1 MAKKKTLTILV
12 AMVLGLGLVLPT
24 YSFASAKETEEKDQV
39 AVVDQIPQQ
48 TPVKVSVKEEAPT
61 AGEGESENLVS
72 AEIGSDLAIVGVTWS
87 ETVSETPQIKYRT
100 LGKDKVW
107 SQWQNIDA
115 EKGESEQ
122 RASGTEPIVVTEVS
136 QVQVQATVPDSSTV
150 EGLKVTVI
158 NPGVGVGDSQANPNK
173 NLARLRSAEDAR
185 GIAIHS
191 RSDWGADEK
200 LMTWPPKSIKPQGVA
215 IHHTAGTNNYSATQ
229 VPGILR
235 GIYYFHAVT
244 RNWGD
249 IGYNVLVDKY
259 GRAWQGR
266 RGTFQNPS
274 EGAHARSVNGVTF
287 GISVLGTYETQAP
300 PWAAQDTVTRLAA
313 AQLKLRGVNPLGTFT
328 FRGHTFNRISG
339 HRDFVVLG
347 TGNNT
352 ACPGN
357 AFYRQLGEIR
367 QQAATLAAGWAS
379 GKSSRVNRTFDGE
392 KLLFD
397 DSGNAVSLSKAK
409 KQISIG
415 QPKQLGRIVET
426 GSRVFAAGDWDGDH
440 KPDLISISRDGKMWL
455 HSGGN
460 KRYLAKR
467 RIGHGWNTID
477 SVVTGLDWDGDG
489 NKDVIGRVARDGRLF
504 LYPGNGKGTFK
515 RARQIGHGWHGFT
528 GLVGVSKFMHGRP
541 AILAQNKQGG
551 LFTYA
556 GNGRGRFA
564 EIFQSGW
571 NWGSIHT
578 LIGAKDWTVDRV
590 GDLLAVRNDGALI
603 VYPGNGRGCFGR
615 TQDIGTGWSA
625 FSTVLDVNDAS
636 TSGTTLFGISSNGEV
651 KAYPAKFFKDPVTK
665 SPHLA
670 STMTIPA
677 GNWDADSSADVIT
690 RSTDG
695 NLMLH
700 ANGNA
705 TAVQIGS
712 GWSRFNEIVAAPSW
726 NLDEL
731 PYLLTYR
738 RSDGELL
745 YYKANQNGRFT
756 SSDVIGYYP
765 GMKQLVYLADFLGHP
780 EPTVGFIKPNG
791 DFMTLD
797 RSSGSLRRIGH
808 GWQNYRSVIGG
819 TDVNND
825 GRPDVIA
832 QSPGAIRVYYGA
844 ARGGFGRNAVLKTL
858 PAGLGQLR

>member
-1 MAKKKTLTILV
+1 MPRKRSLTLLV
-12 AMVLGLGLVLPT
+12 AMVLGLGMLLPT
-24 YSFASAKETEEKDQV
+24 STFASAKETDKDQV

-48 TPVKVSVKEEAPT
+48 SPVKVT
-61 AGEGESENLVS
+61 ATEKTPSANEGEAENLVS
-72 AEIGSDLAIVGVTWS
+72 AKISSELAIVGVTWS
-87 ETVSETPQIKYRT
+87 KSLSETPQVKYRT
-100 LGKDKVW
+100 WGKDQVW
-107 SQWQNIDA
+107 SEWQGIDA

-122 RASGTEPIVVTEVS
+122 RASGTEPIVVTEAS
-136 QVQVQATVPDSSTV
+136 QIQVEATLPNGSTSA
-150 EGLKVTVI
+150 GLKVTVI
-158 NPGVGVGDSQANPNK
+158 NPGVGAGDAVTETDQNSAQ
-173 NLARLRSAEDAR
+173 LRSVEDAR
-185 GIAIHS
+185 GVAIHS

-200 LMTWPPKSIKPQGVA
+200 LMTWPPKPIKPQGVA
-215 IHHTAGTNNYSATQ
+215 IHHTAGTNNYSAVQ

-274 EGAHARSVNGVTF
+274 EGAHARSVNRVTF

-313 AQLKLRGVNPLGTFT
+313 AQLKLRGLNPLGTFT

-357 AFYRQLGEIR
+357 AFYRQLGAIR
-367 QQAATLAAGWAS
+367 QRAATLAAGWAS
-379 GKSSRVNRTFDGE
+379 GASSRVNRTFNGE

-409 KQISIG
+409 KQISVG
-415 QPKQLGRIVET
+415 QPQELGKIVET
-426 GSRVFAAGDWDGDH
+426 GFRVFAPGDWDGDG
-440 KPDLISISRDGKMWL
+440 KPDLISISRDGNMWL
-455 HSGGN
+455 HSGTDEGFSG
-460 KRYLAKR
+460 KS
-467 RIGHGWNTID
+467 RIGNGWTNIN

-489 NKDVIGRVARDGRLF
+489 NNDVIGRVARDTRLI
-504 LYPGNGKGTFK
+504 LYPGNGRGGFK
-515 RARQIGHGWHGFT
+515 SARQIGWGWGGFT
-528 GLVGVSKFMHGRP
+528 RLVGIDKFMHGRP
-541 AILAQNKQGG
+541 VILAQNRQGG
-551 LFTYA
+551 LLSYA
-556 GNGRGRFA
+556 GNGRGGFA

-571 NWGSIHT
+571 NWSSIRT
-578 LIGAKDWTVDRV
+578 LIGATDWNVDGA
-590 GDLLAVRNDGALI
+590 GDLVTVLADGRLTI
-603 VYPGNGRGCFGR
+603 YTGNGRGGFGY
-615 TQDIGTGWSA
+615 TQNIGSGWDK
-625 FSTVLDVNDAS
+625 FQTVLDANGKS
-636 TSGTTLFGISSNGEV
+636 KTGTTLYAFSEEGESN
-651 KAYPAKFFKDPVTK
+651 AYPANFFKDSVNK
-665 SPHLA
+665 LPHLA
-670 STMTIPA
+670 SSMTIPA
-677 GNWDADSSADVIT
+677 GNWNAESSADVIT
-690 RSTDG
+690 RSAEG

-700 ANGNA
+700 AGGNA
-705 TAVQIGS
+705 ASVQIGS
-712 GWSRFNEIVAAPSW
+712 GWSGFDEILAAPSW

-745 YYKANQNGRFT
+745 YYKADQNGRFT

-765 GMKQLVYLADFLGHP
+765 GMKQVVYLADFLRQP
-780 EPTVGFIKPNG
+780 QPTVGFIKPDG
-791 DFMTLD
+791 DFMALD

-808 GWQNYRSVIGG
+808 GWQNFRSVVGG

-832 QSPGAIRVYYGA
+832 QATGAIRVYYGA
-844 ARGGFGRNAVLKTL
+844 ARGGFGANAVLKTL
-858 PAGLGQLR
+858 PAGVGQLR

>member
-1 MAKKKTLTILV
+1 MAKNKTLTVIV
-12 AMVLGLGLVLPT
+12 AVVLCLGLVLPT
-24 YSFASAKETEEKDQV
+24 SALAFAKETDKKDQV

-48 TPVKVSVKEEAPT
+48 TPVKVSATEETPRAT
-61 AGEGESENLVS
+61 KGEVENLVS
-72 AEIGSDLAIVGVTWS
+72 VEISFDLAIVGVTWS

-115 EKGESEQ
+115 EKEESEQ

-136 QVQVQATVPDSSTV
+136 QVQVQATVPDGSTV

-173 NLARLRSAEDAR
+173 NLAVLRSVEDAR
-185 GIAIHS
+185 GVAIHS

-200 LMTWPPKSIKPQGVA
+200 LMTWPAKSIKPQGVA

-313 AQLKLRGVNPLGTFT
+313 AQLKLRGLNPLGTFT

-357 AFYRQLGEIR
+357 GFYRQLGSIR
-367 QQAATLAAGWAS
+367 QRAATLAAGWAS
-379 GKSSRVNRTFDGE
+379 GKSSRVNRTFNGE
-392 KLLFD
+392 TLLFD
-397 DSGNAVSLSKAK
+397 DSGNAVSLSKEK

-415 QPKQLGRIVET
+415 QPQELGKIVEV
-426 GSRVFAAGDWDGDH
+426 GSRVFAPGDWDGDR
-440 KPDLISISRDGKMWL
+440 KPDLISISRDGNMWL
-455 HSGGN
+455 HPGTDTGFAGKRKIGN
-460 KRYLAKR
+460 
-467 RIGHGWNTID
+467 GWNSIN

-489 NKDVIGRVARDGRLF
+489 HNDVIGRVARSGKLV
-504 LYPGNGKGTFK
+504 LYPGSGRGTFK
-515 RARQIGHGWHGFT
+515 RAKQIGQGWNNFT
-528 GLVGVSKFMHGRP
+528 RLVAVGKFMRGRP
-541 AILAQNKQGG
+541 VILAQNRQGG

-556 GNGRGRFA
+556 GNGRGGFA
-564 EIFQSGW
+564 EIFQSG
-571 NWGSIHT
+571 NGWGSIRT
-578 LIGAKDWTVDRV
+578 LIGAKDWTVDGV
-590 GDLLAVRNDGALI
+590 GDLLAVKNDGTLT
-603 VYPGNGRGCFGR
+603 VYPGTGHGRFGR
-615 TQDIGTGWSA
+615 IQNIGTGWSV
-625 FSTVLDVNDAS
+625 FSTVLDVKNNS
-636 TSGTTLFGISSNGEV
+636 TSGTTLLGGSSNGEI
-651 KAYPAKFFKDPVTK
+651 KAYPAKFFKDPITK

-677 GNWDADSSADVIT
+677 GNWNADSSADVIT
-690 RSTDG
+690 RSADG

-700 ANGNA
+700 ASGDGV
-705 TAVQIGS
+705 AVQIGN
-712 GWSRFNEIVAAPSW
+712 GWSGFDEIVAAPSW

-731 PYLLTYR
+731 PYLLTYK

-745 YYKANQNGRFT
+745 YYKADQNGRFT

-765 GMKQLVYLADFLGHP
+765 GMKQLVYLADFLGQP
-780 EPTVGFIKPNG
+780 EPTVGFITRDG
-791 DFMTLD
+791 DFMALD
-797 RSSGSLRRIGH
+797 RGARSLHRIGW
-808 GWQNYRSVIGG
+808 GWQNLRSVIGG
-819 TDVNND
+819 TDINND

-832 QSPGAIRVYYGA
+832 QASDGIRIYYGA
-844 ARGGFGRNAVLKTL
+844 AKGGFGTNAILKTL

>member
-1 MAKKKTLTILV
+1 MAKNKMLTILV
-12 AMVLGLGLVLPT
+12 AMVLGLGLMLPT
-24 YSFASAKETEEKDQV
+24 YSFASAKEREEKDQV
-39 AVVDQIPQQ
+39 VVVDQIPQQ
-48 TPVKVSVKEEAPT
+48 TPVNVSVKDEPLT

-72 AEIGSDLAIVGVTWS
+72 AEISSDLAIVGVTWS
-87 ETVSETPQIKYRT
+87 KKLSKTPQIMYRT
-100 LGKDKVW
+100 LGKNQVW

-115 EKGESEQ
+115 EKGENEQ
-122 RASGTEPIVVTEVS
+122 RASGTEPIVVTEAS
-136 QVQVQATVPDSSTV
+136 QVQVQATLPNGLTL

-158 NPGVGVGDSQANPNK
+158 NPGLGAGDAVTETDRNSTQ
-173 NLARLRSAEDAR
+173 LRSVEDAR
-185 GIAIHS
+185 GLAIHS

-200 LMTWPPKSIKPQGVA
+200 LMTWPPKSIKPQGVT
-215 IHHTAGTNNYSATQ
+215 IHHTAGTNNYSAAQ

-300 PWAAQDTVTRLAA
+300 PWVAQDTVTRLAA

-357 AFYRQLGEIR
+357 AFYRQLDVIR
-367 QQAATLAAGWAS
+367 QRAATLAAGWAS
-379 GKSSRVNRTFDGE
+379 GKFSRVNRTFNGE
-392 KLLFD
+392 TLLFD

-426 GSRVFAAGDWDGDH
+426 GSRVFAPGDWNRDR
-440 KPDLISISRDGKMWL
+440 KPDLISISRGGSMWL
-455 HSGGN
+455 HSGTDKGF
-460 KRYLAKR
+460 AGKR
-467 RIGHGWNTID
+467 RIGHGWNSIN
-477 SVVTGLDWDGDG
+477 SVVTGIDWDGDG
-489 NKDVIGRVARDGRLF
+489 NKDVIGRVARDGRLI
-504 LYPGNGKGTFK
+504 LYPGNGRGTFK
-515 RARQIGHGWHGFT
+515 RARQIGHGWHGFSR
-528 GLVGVSKFMHGRP
+528 LVGVGNFMRGRP
-541 AILAQNKQGG
+541 VILAQNRQGG

-556 GNGRGRFA
+556 GNGRGGFA
-564 EIFQSGW
+564 ERFQSGW
-571 NWGSIHT
+571 NWGSTRT

-590 GDLLAVRNDGALI
+590 GDLLAVKNDGTLT
-603 VYPGNGRGCFGR
+603 VYPGTGRGRFGQ
-615 TQDIGTGWSA
+615 TQNIGAGWSA
-625 FSTVLDVNDAS
+625 FSTVLDANGTS
-636 TSGTTLFGISSNGEV
+636 SSGTTLIGVSSNGEI
-651 KAYPAKFFKDPVTK
+651 KAYPAKFFKDPITK

-690 RSTDG
+690 RSADG

-705 TAVQIGS
+705 AAVQIGS
-712 GWSRFNEIVAAPSW
+712 GWSGFDEIVSAPSW

-745 YYKANQNGRFT
+745 YYKADQNGSFT

-765 GMKQLVYLADFLGHP
+765 GMKQAVYLADFLGQSQ
-780 EPTVGFIKPNG
+780 PTVGFIKPNG
-791 DFMTLD
+791 DFMALD
-797 RSSGSLRRIGH
+797 RSTRSLRRIGH
-808 GWQNYRSVIGG
+808 GWQNFRSVIGG
-819 TDVNND
+819 TDINND
-825 GRPDVIA
+825 GRTDVIA
-832 QSPGAIRVYYGA
+832 QTSGAIRVYYGA

>member
-1 MAKKKTLTILV
+1 MAKNKTLTILV

-24 YSFASAKETEEKDQV
+24 SSFASAKEMEEKDQV

-48 TPVKVSVKEEAPT
+48 TPVKVSATEQTPSAIGT
-61 AGEGESENLVS
+61 ENLVS
-72 AEIGSDLAIVGVTWS
+72 AELGSDLAIMGVTWS
-87 ETVSETPQIKYRT
+87 KTVSETPQIKYRT

-107 SQWQNIDA
+107 SQWQDIDD
-115 EKGESEQ
+115 EKGEGEQ
-122 RASGTEPIVVTEVS
+122 LASGSEPIVVTEAS
-136 QVQVQATVPDSSTV
+136 QVQVKATLPDGSAL

-158 NPGVGVGDSQANPNK
+158 NPGVGAGDSQASPNK
-173 NLARLRSAEDAR
+173 GFARVRSVEDAR
-185 GIAIHS
+185 GVAIHS

-215 IHHTAGTNNYSATQ
+215 IHHTAGTNNYSAAQ

-274 EGAHARSVNGVTF
+274 EGAHARSVNKVTF

-313 AQLKLRGVNPLGTFT
+313 AQLKLRGANPLGTFT

-357 AFYRQLGEIR
+357 AFYRQLGAIR
-367 QQAATLAAGWAS
+367 QRAATLAAGWAS
-379 GKSSRVNRTFDGE
+379 GKSARVNRTFNGE
-392 KLLFD
+392 TLLFD

-409 KQISIG
+409 KQISVG
-415 QPKQLGRIVET
+415 QPESLGKIVEP
-426 GSRVFAAGDWDGDH
+426 GSRVFAPGDWDGDR
-440 KPDLISISRDGKMWL
+440 KPDLISISKNGNMWL
-455 HSGGN
+455 HSGTNAGF
-460 KRYLAKR
+460 AGKR
-467 RIGHGWNTID
+467 RIGHGWNSTN
-477 SVVTGLDWDGDG
+477 SVVTGIDWDGDG
-489 NKDVIGRVARDGRLF
+489 RNDVIGRVARDSRLV
-504 LYPGNGKGTFK
+504 LYPGNGRGRFK
-515 RARQIGHGWHGFT
+515 KARQIGHGWNGFT
-528 GLVGVSKFMHGRP
+528 RLVGVGNFMRGRP
-541 AILAQNKQGG
+541 VILAQNRQGG

-556 GNGRGRFA
+556 GNGRGGFA
-564 EIFQSGW
+564 ERFQSGW
-571 NWGSIHT
+571 NWGSIRT
-578 LIGAKDWTVDRV
+578 LIGAKDWTADGV
-590 GDLLAVRNDGALI
+590 GDLLAVKNDGTLT
-603 VYPGNGRGCFGR
+603 VYPGTGRGRFGR
-615 TQDIGTGWSA
+615 TQNIGTDWSVFA
-625 FSTVLDVNDAS
+625 TVLDVKDSS
-636 TSGTTLFGISSNGEV
+636 TSGTTLLGVSSNGEI
-651 KAYPAKFFKDPVTK
+651 KAYPAKFFKDAITR

-677 GNWDADSSADVIT
+677 GNWNADSSADVLT
-690 RSTDG
+690 RSADG

-700 ANGNA
+700 AEGNA
-705 TAVQIGS
+705 SAVQIGS
-712 GWSRFNEIVAAPSW
+712 GWSGFDEIMAAPSW

-745 YYKANQNGRFT
+745 YYKADQNGRFT

-765 GMKQLVYLADFLGHP
+765 GMKQLVYLADFLGQSQ
-780 EPTVGFIKPNG
+780 PTVGLIKPNG
-791 DFMTLD
+791 DFMALD
-797 RSSGSLRRIGH
+797 RSSHSLRRIGH
-808 GWQNYRSVIGG
+808 GWQNFRSVIGG
-819 TDVNND
+819 TDINND

>member
-1 MAKKKTLTILV
+1 MATNKTLTIVV

-24 YSFASAKETEEKDQV
+24 SALASATEADNKDQV

-48 TPVKVSVKEEAPT
+48 TPVKVSVKEESPA
-61 AGEGESENLVS
+61 AGEGESANLVS
-72 AEIGSDLAIVGVTWS
+72 AEISSDLAVVGVTWS
-87 ETVSETPQIKYRT
+87 KNLSKTPQIKYRT
-100 LGKDKVW
+100 LGKDQVW

-136 QVQVQATVPDSSTV
+136 QIQVQATLPNGSTP
-150 EGLKVTVI
+150 EDLKVTVI
-158 NPGVGVGDSQANPNK
+158 NPGVGAGDSQASANR
-173 NLARLRSAEDAR
+173 AFVRVRSVEDAR
-185 GIAIHS
+185 GVAIHS

-200 LMTWPPKSIKPQGVA
+200 LMTWPPKPIKPQGVA
-215 IHHTAGTNNYSATQ
+215 IHHTAGTNNYSAAQ

-244 RNWGD
+244 RKWGD

-259 GRAWQGR
+259 GGAWQGR
-266 RGTFQNPS
+266 RGTFRNPS

-287 GISVLGTYETQAP
+287 GISVLGTYETQAT

-313 AQLKLRGVNPLGTFT
+313 AQLKLRGLNPLGSFT

-357 AFYRQLGEIR
+357 AFYRQLGAIR
-367 QQAATLAAGWAS
+367 QRAATLASGWAS
-379 GKSSRVNRTFDGE
+379 GASSRVNRTFNGDN
-392 KLLFD
+392 LLFD
-397 DSGNAVSLSKAK
+397 DSGNTVSLSKAK

-415 QPKQLGRIVET
+415 QPKLLDKIIET
-426 GSRVFAAGDWDGDH
+426 GSRVFAPGDWDGDR
-440 KPDLISISRDGKMWL
+440 KPDLISISRDGNMWL
-455 HSGGN
+455 HSGSYNGF
-460 KRYLAKR
+460 AGKR
-467 RIGHGWNTID
+467 RIGSGWQSMNAI
-477 SVVTGLDWDGDG
+477 VTGFDWNGDG
-489 NKDVIGRVARDGRLF
+489 HNDVIARERRSGKLF
-504 LYPGNGKGTFK
+504 LYPGNGKGSFGYK
-515 RARQIGHGWHGFT
+515 RQIGHGWNGFT
-528 GLVGVSKFMHGRP
+528 RLVGVGKFMRGRP

-578 LIGAKDWTVDRV
+578 LIGAKDWTADRV
-590 GDLLAVRNDGALI
+590 GDLLAVKNDGTLT
-603 VYPGNGRGCFGR
+603 VYPGTGHGRFGR
-615 TQDIGTGWSA
+615 TQNIGTGWSG
-625 FSTVLDVNDAS
+625 FSTVLDVKDNS
-636 TSGTTLFGISSNGEV
+636 TSGTTLFGVSSNGEI
-651 KAYPAKFFKDPVTK
+651 KAYPAKFFEESITK

-677 GNWDADSSADVIT
+677 GNWNADSSADVIT
-690 RSTDG
+690 RSADG

-700 ANGNA
+700 AYGNVA
-705 TAVQIGS
+705 AVQIGS
-712 GWSRFNEIVAAPSW
+712 GWSGFDEIVAAPSW

-731 PYLLTYR
+731 PYLLTYK
-738 RSDGELL
+738 RSDGQLL
-745 YYKANQNGRFT
+745 YYKADQNGRFT
-756 SSDVIGYYP
+756 SSDVVGYYP
-765 GMKQLVYLADFLGHP
+765 GMKQLVYLADFLG
-780 EPTVGFIKPNG
+780 ESQPTVGFVKSDGN
-791 DFMTLD
+791 FMALD

-808 GWQNYRSVIGG
+808 GWQNFRSVIGG

-832 QSPGAIRVYYGA
+832 QASGALRVYYGA
-844 ARGGFGRNAVLKTL
+844 TKGGFGTNAVLKTL

>member
-1 MAKKKTLTILV
+1 MAKNKTLTILV

-24 YSFASAKETEEKDQV
+24 SALASAKETDKKDQV

-48 TPVKVSVKEEAPT
+48 TPVKVSIKEEAPT
-61 AGEGESENLVS
+61 GGERESENLVS
-72 AEIGSDLAIVGVTWS
+72 AEISSDLAIVGVTWS
-87 ETVSETPQIKYRT
+87 KNLSETPQIKYRT
-100 LGKDKVW
+100 LGKDQAW
-107 SQWQNIDA
+107 SPWQDIDA
-115 EKGESEQ
+115 EKGENEQ
-122 RASGTEPIVVTEVS
+122 RASGTEPIVVTEAS
-136 QVQVQATVPDSSTV
+136 QVQVQATLPKGSTP
-150 EGLKVTVI
+150 EDLKVTVI
-158 NPGVGVGDSQANPNK
+158 NPGVGAGDSQANPNK
-173 NLARLRSAEDAR
+173 NLAGLRSVEDAR
-185 GIAIHS
+185 GVAIHS

-215 IHHTAGTNNYSATQ
+215 IHHTAGTNNYSAAQ

-300 PWAAQDTVTRLAA
+300 PWAAQDTVSRLAA
-313 AQLKLRGVNPLGTFT
+313 AQLKLRGHNPLGTFR
-328 FRGHTFNRISG
+328 FRGQTFNRISG

-357 AFYRQLGEIR
+357 AFYRQLGSIR
-367 QQAATLAAGWAS
+367 QRAATLAAGWAS
-379 GKSSRVNRTFDGE
+379 GKSSRVNRSFNGE

-397 DSGNAVSLSKAK
+397 NSGNTVSLSKAK

-415 QPKQLGRIVET
+415 QPKQLDKIIET
-426 GSRVFAAGDWDGDH
+426 GSRGFAPGDWDGDR
-440 KPDLISISRDGKMWL
+440 KPDLISISRDGNMWL
-455 HSGGN
+455 HSGTDTGFAGKRKIGN
-460 KRYLAKR
+460 
-467 RIGHGWNTID
+467 GWNNIN

-489 NKDVIGRVARDGRLF
+489 HNDVIGRVARSGKLV
-504 LYPGNGKGTFK
+504 LYPGSGRGTFK
-515 RARQIGHGWHGFT
+515 RAKQIGQGWNIFT
-528 GLVGVSKFMHGRP
+528 RLVGVGKFMRGRP
-541 AILAQNKQGG
+541 VILAQNRQGG

-556 GNGRGRFA
+556 GNGRGGFA
-564 EIFQSGW
+564 EIFQSG
-571 NWGSIHT
+571 NGWGSIRT
-578 LIGAKDWTVDRV
+578 LISAKDWTVDGV
-590 GDLLAVRNDGALI
+590 GDLLAVRNDGILT
-603 VYPGNGRGCFGR
+603 VYPGTGSGRFGR
-615 TQDIGTGWSA
+615 TQNIGTDWSV
-625 FSTVLDVNDAS
+625 FSTVLDVKDNS
-636 TSGTTLFGISSNGEV
+636 TSGTTLLGVSSNGEI
-651 KAYPAKFFKDPVTK
+651 KAYPAKFFKDSITK

-677 GNWDADSSADVIT
+677 GNWDEDSSADVIT
-690 RSTDG
+690 RSADG

-705 TAVQIGS
+705 TAVQIGN
-712 GWSRFNEIVAAPSW
+712 GWSYFDEIVAAPSW

-745 YYKANQNGRFT
+745 YYKADQNGRFT

-765 GMKQLVYLADFLGHP
+765 GMKQLVYLADFLGQP

-791 DFMTLD
+791 DFMALD
-797 RSSGSLRRIGH
+797 RSARSLRRIGW
-808 GWQNYRSVIGG
+808 GWQNFRSVIGG
-819 TDVNND
+819 TDINND

-832 QSPGAIRVYYGA
+832 QASDGIRIYYGA
-844 ARGGFGRNAVLKTL
+844 AKGGFGTNAMLKTL